1 MSKKNLYDKLSKEK
15 KIADKYNFSQKEI
28 VIKKSSSLIKLLS
41 FLFVIISKVFKV
53 IAYLIIIGL
62 CSLGATYLVNN
73 ILHLK
78 MF

>member
-1 MSKKNLYDKLSKEK
+1 MSNKNLYDKPSKEK
-15 KIADKYNFSQKEI
+15 KIPDKYNFSQKEI

>member
-1 MSKKNLYDKLSKEK
+1 MSNKNLYDKLSKEK

>member
-1 MSKKNLYDKLSKEK
+1 MSKNNLYDTLSKEK

>member
-1 MSKKNLYDKLSKEK
+1 MSNKNLYDKLSKEK
-15 KIADKYNFSQKEI
+15 EIADKYNFSQKEI

>member
-41 FLFVIISKVFKV
+41 FLFVIISRVFKV

-78 MF
+78 IF

>member
-1 MSKKNLYDKLSKEK
+1 MSNKNLYDKLSKEK

-28 VIKKSSSLIKLLS
+28 VIKKSSILIKLLS
-41 FLFVIISKVFKV
+41 FLFVIISRVFKV

-78 MF
+78 IF